1 VTILKNIRINN
12 QIRSKE
18 VRVIGPNSEQL
29 GVVALQRALDL
40 AEEYGLI

>member
-1 VTILKNIRINN
+1 MTILKNIRINN

-29 GVVALQRALDL
+29 GVVTIQRALEL
-40 AEEYGLI
+40 ANEYE